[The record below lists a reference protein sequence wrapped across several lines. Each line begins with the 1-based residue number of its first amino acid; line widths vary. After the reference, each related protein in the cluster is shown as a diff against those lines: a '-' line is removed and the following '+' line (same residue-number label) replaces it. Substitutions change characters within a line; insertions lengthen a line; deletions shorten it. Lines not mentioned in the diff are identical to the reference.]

1 MHLYSGHKISGSH
14 SRRPA
19 FGPVRAGR
27 CATVLGNASTRL
39 RSAASVTLPKSVRPC
54 RSRDVSE
61 PRRVGAATVS
71 ERFRSQIPKTDKH
84 FRRAAIPACPEL
96 QETSTW

>member
-54 RSRDVSE
+54 RRRDVSE
-61 PRRVGAATVS
+61 PRPSA